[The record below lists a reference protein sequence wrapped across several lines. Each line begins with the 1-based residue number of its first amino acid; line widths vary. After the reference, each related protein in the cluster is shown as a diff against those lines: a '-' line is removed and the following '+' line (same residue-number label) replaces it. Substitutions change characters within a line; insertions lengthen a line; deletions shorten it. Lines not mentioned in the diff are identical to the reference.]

1 MKDKKKFQFGNVLTV
16 SFAHLSHDIY
26 SAFLAP
32 ILPLL
37 ISKFGISL
45 SMAGLMDI
53 TRKLPSLF
61 NPFVGLI
68 ADRICVR
75 YFIIVTPAITGIA
88 MSLLGVAPS
97 FPVVLILLLVAG
109 ISNTLFHVPSPVMI
123 KHVSAEQTGK
133 GMSYYMLGGELA
145 RTLGP
150 LLITAAIS
158 WWGLEGSWRVMPLGI
173 IASVILYFKLR
184 NISINK
190 DFQKRKKEIGAKDT
204 FKKLIPFFI
213 IISGITIFRAAMKL
227 SLTLYLPTFLVQQ
240 GNTLWLAGISLAV
253 LQFSGAIGTFLAG
266 PISDKIGRK
275 NILLITSIINP
286 ILMWLFIS
294 SNGSFMIP
302 LLILMGFFLFASGPV
317 LLALVQDTD
326 SDHPSFVNGI
336 YMTLSFGVSSLMVLL
351 IGFLGD
357 KFGLILTY
365 RICAILSIASIPF
378 ILMLSNKKKLKK
390 ISKEESL

>member
-1 MKDKKKFQFGNVLTV
+1 MKNKKKFQFGNVLTV

-32 ILPLL
+32 LLPLL
-37 ISKFGISL
+37 ISKMGITL
-45 SMAGLMDI
+45 SMAGLLDI
-53 TRKLPSLF
+53 TRKIPSLF

-75 YFIIVTPAITGIA
+75 YFIILTPAITGIA
-88 MSLLGVAPS
+88 MSLLGIAPS
-97 FPVVLILLLVAG
+97 YPILLILLFVAG

-123 KHVSAEQTGK
+123 KHVSADQVGK

-173 IASVILYFKLR
+173 IASTILYLKLR

-190 DFQKRKKEIGAKDT
+190 DFQKKKKETGARET
-204 FKKLIPFFI
+204 FNKLIPFFMI
-213 IISGITIFRAAMKL
+213 IFGITIFRAAMKL
-227 SLTLYLPTFLVQQ
+227 ALTLYLPTFLTQQ

-253 LQFSGAIGTFLAG
+253 LQFSGAIGTFFAG
-266 PISDKIGRK
+266 PISDKFGRK
-275 NILLITSIINP
+275 NVLLITSVVNP
-286 ILMWLFIS
+286 ILMWIFIS
-294 SNGSFMIP
+294 ANGSFMIP
-302 LLILMGFFLFASGPV
+302 LLIIMGFFLFASGPV

-336 YMTLSFGVSSLMVLL
+336 YMTINFGVSSLMVLL

-357 KFGLILTY
+357 RLGLIITY
-365 RICAILSIASIPF
+365 RFCAVISIASIPF
-378 ILMLSNKKKLKK
+378 ILLLSNKKYNR
-390 ISKEESL
+390 

>member
-1 MKDKKKFQFGNVLTV
+1 MKNKNKFQFGNVLTV

-32 ILPLL
+32 LLPLL
-37 ISKFGISL
+37 ISKLGITL
-45 SMAGLMDI
+45 SMAGLLDI
-53 TRKLPSLF
+53 ARKIPSLF

-75 YFIIVTPAITGIA
+75 YFIILTPAITGIA
-88 MSLLGVAPS
+88 MSLLGAAPS
-97 FPVVLILLLVAG
+97 YPILLILLFVAG

-123 KHVSAEQTGK
+123 KHVSADQVGK

-173 IASVILYFKLR
+173 IASMILYFKLK

-190 DFQKRKKEIGAKDT
+190 DFQRKKKEAGARET

-213 IISGITIFRAAMKL
+213 IIFGITIFRAAMKL
-227 SLTLYLPTFLVQQ
+227 ALTLYLPTFLTQQ

-253 LQFSGAIGTFLAG
+253 LQFSGAIGTFFAG
-266 PISDKIGRK
+266 PISDKFGRK

-286 ILMWLFIS
+286 ILMWIFIS
-294 SNGSFMIP
+294 ANGSFMIP
-302 LLILMGFFLFASGPV
+302 LLIIMGFFLFASGPV

-336 YMTLSFGVSSLMVLL
+336 FMTISFGVSSLMVLL

-357 KFGLILTY
+357 SFGLIITY
-365 RICAILSIASIPF
+365 KICAIISIASIPF
-378 ILMLSNKKKLKK
+378 ILMLNNNKNTGVQNEKL
-390 ISKEESL
+390 